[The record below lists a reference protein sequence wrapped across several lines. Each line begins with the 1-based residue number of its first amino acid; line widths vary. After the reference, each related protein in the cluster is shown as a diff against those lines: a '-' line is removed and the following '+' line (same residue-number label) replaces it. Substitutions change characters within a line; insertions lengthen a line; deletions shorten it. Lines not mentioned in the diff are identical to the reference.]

1 MVEVG
6 IHIFMAFYGLSVFLE
21 TPEHLRKGRRRYIA
35 TSFIITCLSALTA
48 SLDMADYFQV
58 LFASTSPSHW
68 VEVMM
73 LSAEQW
79 KPILSRTI
87 LVILVWIGDALMVY
101 RCYIICVNYW
111 WIVALPGAT
120 CLCAPV
126 LNFIFTYR
134 NDLPNK
140 SIRVYETAYIFLV
153 VSTNVLVTFL
163 IVFHLLRA
171 RRTLSKL
178 LPSKDMRL
186 YTGVVAIL
194 IESALPLSIFG
205 IIAAAL
211 VVGTSFNT
219 QQFSEGGTVCYNL
232 FTGLFYTFCTL
243 SPHMI
248 IFRVTTGR
256 SFIKFPSAKD
266 DVLSNP
272 IAFAHQT
279 AESSFLQSSINTR
292 EMGGNPEPDIERL
305 AGDSIGAIPIPTTT
319 QMSQIIQVGEE
330 EREEVGGEKKNI

>member
-35 TSFIITCLSALTA
+35 TSFIITFLSALTA
-48 SLDMADYFQV
+48 SLDRAGYFQV
-58 LFASTSPSHW
+58 LFGSTSPSHW
-68 VEVMM
+68 AK
-73 LSAEQW
+73 LKALNYRQW
-79 KPILSRTI
+79 KSLLSGT
-87 LVILVWIGDALMVY
+87 VMGILVWIGDALMVY
-101 RCYIICVNYW
+101 RCYVICVNYW
-111 WIVALPGAT
+111 WMAVLQGAT
-120 CLCAPV
+120 SLCAPV
-126 LNFIFTYR
+126 LYFIITYR
-134 NDLPNK
+134 NDLPTENL
-140 SIRVYETAYIFLV
+140 RVYATAYIFLV
-153 VSTNVLVTFL
+153 VSTNFLVTCL

-171 RRTLSKL
+171 RRALSKL

-211 VVGTSFNT
+211 VVGASASTP
-219 QQFSEGGTVCYNL
+219 QFSEGRRVCYYL

-256 SFIKFPSAKD
+256 SFVKFPSPKD
-266 DVLSNP
+266 AVLSNP

-279 AESSFLQSSINTR
+279 AKSSFLQSSINTR
-292 EMGGNPEPDIERL
+292 QICRNPEPDVERL
-305 AGDSIGAIPIPTTT
+305 GGDSIGAIPLGSTT
-319 QMSQIIQVGEE
+319 QTSRVIQGATE